1 MRTNQT
7 PQNAEWNIKVWD
19 SLGLFFSVLVPLHQH
34 LGPGCILAH
43 VNPAWDACIV
53 FVFGCQKTPS
63 PKALK
68 VRGVFHAT
76 THDPVLG
83 DNATTDS
90 TGHEAKGLCLDRSND
105 PTCGRSG

>member
-1 MRTNQT
+1 M
-7 PQNAEWNIKVWD
+7 KVHGKKDVEMD
-19 SLGLFFSVLVPLHQH
+19 SRYAGGEHKGLGFTGLSFPVLIPLHQK
-34 LGPGCILAH
+34 LGPGRIVAY
-43 VNPAWDACIV
+43 VNPAWDACIF

-90 TGHEAKGLCLDRSND
+90 TGH
-105 PTCGRSG
+105 